1 MHRPFPY
8 TYLLDRP
15 TQMTVSTKTKPWR
28 DYQERAAELF
38 RQMGFD
44 VVIEEILEGA
54 RGKHEIDVVCRTKL
68 GGVETLWIVE
78 CKDWKTSVPKAQVM
92 TLAMIAQD
100 VGANH
105 AFLLSESGFQAGAIA
120 AVNRTNISLTN
131 ISELQAVAAE
141 SIAELSIRHTL
152 TEVKALESGL
162 HDLMFRQRFA
172 YATASQSGR
181 KHHPARRLP

>member
-1 MHRPFPY
+1 
-8 TYLLDRP
+8 
-15 TQMTVSTKTKPWR
+15 MTVSTKTKPWR